1 MRGGNFVSVVFL
13 SAVATLCTAQPG
25 LARHH
30 ATAQPV
36 NSDPCAAPHAYVKD
50 RIGRIK
56 VLQTSA
62 PKTNSSL
69 LDVLGGPSSFD
80 TKTSIEISEL
90 RHDADGVNAL
100 LLAGGCQAFDL
111 DRELSTVTK

>member
-1 MRGGNFVSVVFL
+1 MRRGRLISVVLL
-13 SAVATLCTAQPG
+13 SVVATLCTAQPG
-25 LARHH
+25 LARHR

-36 NSDPCAAPHAYVKD
+36 NSDPCSAPHAYVKD

-56 VLQTSA
+56 VLQTTA

-69 LDVLGGPSSFD
+69 LDVLSGPIGRD

-100 LLAGGCQAFDL
+100 LAAGGCQAFDL
-111 DRELSTVTK
+111 DRELSAVTK